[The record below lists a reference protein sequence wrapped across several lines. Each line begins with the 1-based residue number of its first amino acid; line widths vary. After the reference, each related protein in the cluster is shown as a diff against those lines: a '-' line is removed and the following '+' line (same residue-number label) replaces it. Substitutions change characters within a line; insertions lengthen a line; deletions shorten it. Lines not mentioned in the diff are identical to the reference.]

1 MKIQG
6 KVWKFGNDIDTDVI
20 IPARYLSISDRKI
33 LAQHCMEP
41 IRPHFSNFVKNGDI
55 IVAGE
60 NFGCGSSREHA
71 PLAIKGCG
79 ISVVIAKS
87 FARIFFRNALNIG
100 LWVFEMPELYNLVEE
115 GDTIVIDLKKGFIEH
130 CITKKRYPTPQYP
143 AFLQQIINSGGLISY
158 LLKNIGEK

>member
-20 IPARYLSISDRKI
+20 IPARYLNISDPKI

-41 IRPHFSNFVKNGDI
+41 IRPNFSSLVDKGDI
-55 IVAGE
+55 IVAGK

-71 PLAIKGCG
+71 PLAIKTCG
-79 ISVVIAKS
+79 IQVVIAKS

-100 LWVFEMPELYNLVEE
+100 LWVFEIPELYNLTKE
-115 GDTIVIDLKKGFIEH
+115 GDRMIIDLKKGFIEH
-130 CITKKRYPTPQYP
+130 HTTKEKFTIPQYP

-158 LLKNIGEK
+158 LLKNHRRK